1 MMNAVEAMRAVSD
14 QVRLLRIRTEEDPS
28 GGIVV
33 LVQDSG
39 VGLNPKHSSQMFEAF
54 YTTKLEGIDMGLTIS
69 RSIIEAHGGRLWAVA
84 NDAPGST
91 FCFTLPIDERGKI
104 VNPEEPI
111 VFAIDDDA
119 SMREALSRL
128 FRSIGMRAQIFASAQ
143 DFLLFKRPEA
153 PACLVL
159 DVRLPGLSGLDLQ
172 RELAAAGFAIP
183 IIFITGHGDIPM
195 SVQAMKAGAVEFLTK
210 PFRDQELLDAIHQA
224 IQRDRAN
231 RQHQAEIGE
240 QRARYDLLT
249 QREREVLGLVVT
261 GLLNKQIAAELGT
274 TEFTVKIQRRGV
286 MQKMRAGSLAELV
299 RMAEKLGIPSAKD

>member
-1 MMNAVEAMRAVSD
+1 
-14 QVRLLRIRTEEDPS
+14 
-28 GGIVV
+28 
-33 LVQDSG
+33 
-39 VGLNPKHSSQMFEAF
+39 
-54 YTTKLEGIDMGLTIS
+54 
-69 RSIIEAHGGRLWAVA
+69 
-84 NDAPGST
+84 
-91 FCFTLPIDERGKI
+91 
-104 VNPEEPI
+104 VNPQEPM

-143 DFLLFKRPEA
+143 DFLILKRPDA

-172 RELAAAGFAIP
+172 RELAAADFAIP

-210 PFRDQELLDAIHQA
+210 PFRDQELLDAIQQA
-224 IQRDRAN
+224 IQRDCAN
-231 RQHQAEIGE
+231 RKHQAEIAE
-240 QRARYDLLT
+240 QRARCDLLT

-261 GLLNKQIAAELGT
+261 GLLNKQIAAKLGT
-274 TEFTVKIQRRGV
+274 TEFTVKIQRRAV

-299 RMAEKLGIPSAKD
+299 RMAEKLGIPYPKD